1 MFQLDIKSLFTSCQR
16 FVFNEVNDWA
26 LSVTSHASSLYL
38 VFVLSKCPKLKI
50 IDLGTNNGLTDQS
63 IIKVLLQ
70 NPLTMLEEFHC
81 ERNTDFTLGT
91 INLLVNNCDNLKALS
106 DLQSWTGIDP
116 GDLREQSFISLLIGL
131 GQDIYRTINLACAI
145 MEHLLLR
152 HWYILTSTQMRRE
165 HFLIKNIPLK
175 HL

>member
-106 DLQSWTGIDP
+106 DLQS
-116 GDLREQSFISLLIGL
+116 
-131 GQDIYRTINLACAI
+131 
-145 MEHLLLR
+145 
-152 HWYILTSTQMRRE
+152 
-165 HFLIKNIPLK
+165 
-175 HL
+175 

>member
-1 MFQLDIKSLFTSCQR
+1 
-16 FVFNEVNDWA
+16 
-26 LSVTSHASSLYL
+26 
-38 VFVLSKCPKLKI
+38 
-50 IDLGTNNGLTDQS
+50 
-63 IIKVLLQ
+63 
-70 NPLTMLEEFHC
+70 MLEEFHC
-81 ERNTDFTLGT
+81 ERNTDFTLAT

-131 GQDIYRTINLACAI
+131 GQDINRTFNLACAI

-165 HFLIKNIPLK
+165 HFLKKSIPPM
-175 HL
+175 HLQNAKPSFMS